1 LQGQRWDNQS
11 ELRLARDEFTGV
23 ERTKPGERD
32 IVGGR
37 IQSGLAA
44 SLAERQALEREGEG
58 MPFWH
63 GVRLITFFIPEA
75 CVPRMIQA
83 EHPSLRASEAA

>member
-1 LQGQRWDNQS
+1 MGQPVGAAVSQGRVHRCREN
-11 ELRLARDEFTGV
+11 ETR
-23 ERTKPGERD
+23 ERD